1 MCSLLN
7 ILQLYRSYMMKCQ
20 KFPLFRGVNV
30 YLRIVYVYFIQLW
43 SAFVVF
49 KAFFSKFSFVLSS
62 TIRFRLGI
70 NSILWMRRWKLR
82 GQFSQPSGFL
92 STRGDFYSQG
102 GYLAIARNIFGY
114 HSWGN
119 ATGQPL
125 TTKTFLAQMSILL
138 NLRNPG
144 LNQDILQP
152 VSGGAKV

>member
-20 KFPLFRGVNV
+20 KFPLFGGVMLTCTYILCLYV
-30 YLRIVYVYFIQLW
+30 CVFYLVM

-62 TIRFRLGI
+62 TIRFRLDI
-70 NSILWMRRWKLR
+70 ISILWMRKSKLR

-102 GYLAIARNIFGY
+102 GYLAIGRNIFGY

-119 ATGQPL
+119 VTGQPL
-125 TTKTFLAQMSILL
+125 TTKNFLAQC
-138 NLRNPG
+138 RYC
-144 LNQDILQP
+144 
-152 VSGGAKV
+152 